1 MPPTPRSGNQRYV
14 PYDTRAARSPREAAA
29 IAAARRQRR
38 GSNETSYLADEATN
52 EGSSERAESSRVT
65 DRDVDDEFDGQG
77 EQQTPE
83 VPGVPRSVRS
93 LAYNE
98 NLRSPERSINEW
110 STDLEGLDD
119 IDSVEDISL
128 REASQ
133 RPDLFG
139 NFPSGFDD
147 VIDLTEAEQKR
158 SQPKQRKRKQ
168 KPTDEPAPQ
177 ADSVSNSQRLA
188 DYKCVICLDNPE
200 NLSATPC
207 GHIFCNFCILSALGT
222 SSATQKCPV
231 CRRKVHPKNVI
242 CLEMMLGSK
251 QNNKN

>member
-1 MPPTPRSGNQRYV
+1 MPPTPRSGNQRYT
-14 PYDTRAARSPREAAA
+14 PYNTRATRSPREAAA
-29 IAAARRQRR
+29 IAAASRQRR
-38 GSNETSYLADEATN
+38 GSNEISFSVDEALN
-52 EGSSERAESSRVT
+52 EGHGEPAESSGVSEREVI
-65 DRDVDDEFDGQG
+65 DQHIGDG
-77 EQQTPE
+77 EQQALE
-83 VPGVPRSVRS
+83 VQRAPQSVRS

-98 NLRSPERSINEW
+98 SVQSPEGRRNELLA
-110 STDLEGLDD
+110 DLEGLDD
-119 IDSVEDISL
+119 IESIEDVSL
-128 REASQ
+128 RELSHHP
-133 RPDLFG
+133 RHFD
-139 NFPSGFDD
+139 NFPSRFDD
-147 VIDLTEAEQKR
+147 VIDLTTAEQKQ

-168 KPTDEPAPQ
+168 RPNQEVTPQ
-177 ADSVSNSQRLA
+177 ADSLNNSQRLA

-251 QNNKN
+251 QNNN